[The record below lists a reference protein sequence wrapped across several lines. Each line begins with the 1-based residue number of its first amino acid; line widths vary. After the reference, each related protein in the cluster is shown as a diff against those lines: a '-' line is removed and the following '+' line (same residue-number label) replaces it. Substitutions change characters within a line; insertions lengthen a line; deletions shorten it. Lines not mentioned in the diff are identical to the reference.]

1 MRRLFPITL
10 LVLCI
15 LSLFI
20 ALQLANSLKTHK
32 VLREELKRSELLLAQ
47 AQRQYSEA
55 LRKARIY
62 NRIQRFLHTAKL
74 LGLEK
79 DKWHSYEVMVKEPMS
94 FSEVREIL
102 EQCASKEGL
111 FFEPMYLSINKKKRE
126 EEEEGS
132 PQRGNGGDLFFEMKG
147 RFLVRIK

>member
-1 MRRLFPITL
+1 MRRLFPIAL
-10 LVLCI
+10 LVLCV

-20 ALQLANSLKTHK
+20 AWQLANSLRAHK
-32 VLREELKRSELLLAQ
+32 ALREELKRSELLLAQ

-62 NRIQRFLHTAKL
+62 NRIQRFLHTAKS

-79 DKWHSYEVMVKEPMS
+79 DKWHNYEVMVKEPLS

-102 EQCASKEGL
+102 EQCVSKEGY
-111 FFEPMYLSINKKKRE
+111 FFEPMYLSINKKRE
-126 EEEEGS
+126 EQEEGR
-132 PQRGNGGDLFFEMKG
+132 PQRGNEGDLFFEIKG